1 MNSAVPG
8 RPADGPRRFTGTLGV
23 LDGDPVAENGVM
35 VTETAIW
42 RDQLTAQ
49 ERAGLGR
56 GAGVIPLGRPD
67 ILVVGGGIAGVATA
81 VACHEAGLGSVL
93 LIEAGRLGSGATG
106 GAAGLLT
113 PEPHEWSD
121 PEPFVE
127 LARASLDRW
136 GQLDESVPGGV
147 GLVELDWIGL
157 APDPGGFAPHLQPSV
172 EWLDP
177 ADVASLVPGLAR
189 PMAGALIRHQAR
201 VNPLRSL
208 ARLAAGLPA
217 VATGIAAVS
226 VTVSGER
233 IASVGTTSGAI
244 QPGAVV
250 FATGLPPLLD
260 GLPLD
265 LPASQVKG
273 HLLATEP
280 TPLRLPGTVAPIA
293 TQLEDGRLLVG
304 GTFDAGDETP
314 KVRPEVIEPVLEG
327 LYATLPAVRG
337 LKAAYQWCCFR
348 PRHPDGR
355 PVIDRVP
362 GLANAWLTSGH
373 YRTGILMAPITAQVL
388 CHWIGAGQPPA
399 EADAWSIARFGDRR
413 PTGH

>member
-1 MNSAVPG
+1 MPAQIAG
-8 RPADGPRRFTGTLGV
+8 RLLRPNVV
-23 LDGDPVAENGVM
+23 LAGDPVA
-35 VTETAIW
+35 ETAIW
-42 RDQLTAQ
+42 RDQLTSQ
-49 ERAGLGR
+49 ERAELGR
-56 GAGVIPLGRPD
+56 GAGVIPLARPD

-121 PEPFVE
+121 PEPFVD

-136 GQLDESVPGGV
+136 SLLDQSVPGGV

-157 APDPGGFAPHLQPSV
+157 APDPGGFAPHLQPAV
-172 EWLDP
+172 EWLEP
-177 ADVASLVPGLAR
+177 GEVANLVPGLAR

-201 VNPLRSL
+201 VNPLRPL

-217 VATGIAAVS
+217 VATGIAAISATIRGGNV
-226 VTVSGER
+226 V
-233 IASVGTTSGAI
+233 SVGTTSGDI
-244 QPGAVV
+244 HPGAVV

-265 LPASQVKG
+265 LPATQVKG
-273 HLLATEP
+273 HLLVTEP
-280 TPLRLPGTVAPIA
+280 TPLRLPGTVAPVA

-304 GTFDAGDETP
+304 GTFDADDETP
-314 KVRPEVIEPVLEG
+314 KVRPDVIESILAA

-362 GLANAWLTSGH
+362 GLDNAWLTSGH
-373 YRTGILMAPITAQVL
+373 YRTGILMAPITAQVIS
-388 CHWIGAGQPPA
+388 HWIASDQPPA
-399 EADAWSIARFGDRR
+399 EATAWSSARFADRR
-413 PTGH
+413 STGH

>member
-1 MNSAVPG
+1 
-8 RPADGPRRFTGTLGV
+8 V
-23 LDGDPVAENGVM
+23 LDDDLVAENGVM
-35 VTETAIW
+35 VAETALW
-42 RDQLTAQ
+42 RDQLTSA
-49 ERAGLGR
+49 ERAELGR
-56 GAGVIPLGRPD
+56 GAGVIPLDRPD

-81 VACHEAGLGSVL
+81 AACHEAGLGSVL

-136 GQLDESVPGGV
+136 SQLDETVPGGV

-157 APDPGGFAPHLQPSV
+157 APDPGGFAPHLQPAV
-172 EWLDP
+172 EWLEP
-177 ADVASLVPGLAR
+177 GDVASLVPGLAR

-208 ARLAAGLPA
+208 ARLATGLPA
-217 VATGIAAVS
+217 VATGIAAISAAVRGGR
-226 VTVSGER
+226 VV
-233 IASVGTTSGAI
+233 SVGTTSGDI
-244 QPGAVV
+244 HPGAVV

-265 LPASQVKG
+265 LPATQVKG

-304 GTFDAGDETP
+304 GTFDADDETP
-314 KVRPEVIEPVLEG
+314 TVRPEVIESILAA

-362 GLANAWLTSGH
+362 GLDNAWLTSGH
-373 YRTGILMAPITAQVL
+373 YRTGILMAPITAQVIS
-388 CHWIGAGQPPA
+388 HWIASGQPPA
-399 EADAWSIARFGDRR
+399 EATAWSSARFTGRR
-413 PTGH
+413 AAGH

>member
-1 MNSAVPG
+1 M
-8 RPADGPRRFTGTLGV
+8 
-23 LDGDPVAENGVM
+23 
-35 VTETAIW
+35 
-42 RDQLTAQ
+42 
-49 ERAGLGR
+49 
-56 GAGVIPLGRPD
+56 
-67 ILVVGGGIAGVATA
+67 
-81 VACHEAGLGSVL
+81 L

-136 GQLDESVPGGV
+136 SQLDRSVPGGV
-147 GLVELDWIGL
+147 GLIELDWIGL
-157 APDPGGFAPHLQPSV
+157 APDPGGFAPHLQPAV
-172 EWLDP
+172 EWLEP
-177 ADVASLVPGLAR
+177 GEVASLVPGLAR

-217 VATGIAAVS
+217 VATGIAALSVSISGGKVVS
-226 VTVSGER
+226 VT
-233 IASVGTTSGAI
+233 TTSGDI
-244 QPGAVV
+244 HPGAVV

-273 HLLATEP
+273 HLLVTEP
-280 TPLRLPGTVAPIA
+280 TPLRLPGTVAPVA

-314 KVRPEVIEPVLEG
+314 KVRPEVIESILAA

-373 YRTGILMAPITAQVL
+373 FRTGILMAPITAHVIS
-388 CHWIGAGQPPA
+388 HWIASDQPPA
-399 EADAWSIARFGDRR
+399 EAAAWSSARFADRR
-413 PTGH
+413 LTGH

>member
-1 MNSAVPG
+1 
-8 RPADGPRRFTGTLGV
+8 
-23 LDGDPVAENGVM
+23 M

-42 RDQLTAQ
+42 RDQLTAE

-56 GAGVIPLGRPD
+56 GAAVIPLDRPD

-81 VACHEAGLGSVL
+81 VACHELDLGSVL

-136 GQLDESVPGGV
+136 SQLDESVPGGV

-157 APDPGGFAPHLQPSV
+157 APDPGGFAPHLQPAV
-172 EWLDP
+172 EWLEP
-177 ADVASLVPGLAR
+177 GDVASLVPGLAR

-217 VATGIAAVS
+217 VATGIAAISVTVRGDRLVS
-226 VTVSGER
+226 VT
-233 IASVGTTSGAI
+233 TTSGEI
-244 QPGAVV
+244 TPGAVV

-304 GTFDAGDETP
+304 GTFDADDETP
-314 KVRPEVIEPVLEG
+314 KVRPEVIESVLEG

-337 LKAAYQWCCFR
+337 LKAAYQW
-348 PRHPDGR
+348 
-355 PVIDRVP
+355 
-362 GLANAWLTSGH
+362 
-373 YRTGILMAPITAQVL
+373 
-388 CHWIGAGQPPA
+388 
-399 EADAWSIARFGDRR
+399 
-413 PTGH
+413 

>member
-1 MNSAVPG
+1 
-8 RPADGPRRFTGTLGV
+8 
-23 LDGDPVAENGVM
+23 M

-42 RDQLTAQ
+42 RDQLTA
-49 ERAGLGR
+49 EELAELGR
-56 GAGVIPLGRPD
+56 GGGVIPLDRPD

-136 GQLDESVPGGV
+136 GRLDESVPGGV

-157 APDPGGFAPHLQPSV
+157 APDPGGFAPHLQPAV
-172 EWLDP
+172 EWLEPGDI
-177 ADVASLVPGLAR
+177 ANLVPGL
-189 PMAGALIRHQAR
+189 AR

-217 VATGIAAVS
+217 VSTGIAAIS
-226 VTVSGER
+226 VTVRGGR
-233 IASVGTTSGAI
+233 VVSVGTTSGDI
-244 QPGAVV
+244 HPGAVI
-250 FATGLPPLLD
+250 FATGMPPLLD

-265 LPASQVKG
+265 LPATKVKG

-314 KVRPEVIEPVLEG
+314 KVQPEVIESILEA

-362 GLANAWLTSGH
+362 GLSNAWLTSGH
-373 YRTGILMAPITAQVL
+373 FRTGILMAPITAQVISR
-388 CHWIGAGQPPA
+388 WIASDQPPA
-399 EADAWSIARFGDRR
+399 EAAAWSSARFTDRR
-413 PTGH
+413 LTGH

>member
-1 MNSAVPG
+1 
-8 RPADGPRRFTGTLGV
+8 
-23 LDGDPVAENGVM
+23 
-35 VTETAIW
+35 
-42 RDQLTAQ
+42 
-49 ERAGLGR
+49 
-56 GAGVIPLGRPD
+56 
-67 ILVVGGGIAGVATA
+67 
-81 VACHEAGLGSVL
+81 VL

-136 GQLDESVPGGV
+136 GRLDESVPGGV

-157 APDPGGFAPHLQPSV
+157 APDPGGFAPHLQPAV
-172 EWLDP
+172 EWLEPGDI
-177 ADVASLVPGLAR
+177 ANLVPGLAR

-217 VATGIAAVS
+217 VATGIAAIS
-226 VTVSGER
+226 ATVRGGKVV
-233 IASVGTTSGAI
+233 SVGTTSGDI
-244 QPGAVV
+244 HPGAVV

-265 LPASQVKG
+265 LPATQVKG

-304 GTFDAGDETP
+304 GTFDADDETP
-314 KVRPEVIEPVLEG
+314 KVRPDVIESILAA

-362 GLANAWLTSGH
+362 GLDNAWLTSGH
-373 YRTGILMAPITAQVL
+373 YRTGILMAPITAQVIS
-388 CHWIGAGQPPA
+388 HWIASDQPPA
-399 EADAWSIARFGDRR
+399 EATAWSSARFADRR

>member
-1 MNSAVPG
+1 MA
-8 RPADGPRRFTGTLGV
+8 A
-23 LDGDPVAENGVM
+23 
-35 VTETAIW
+35 ETAIW
-42 RDQLTAQ
+42 RDQLTSQ
-49 ERAGLGR
+49 ERAELGR
-56 GAGVIPLGRPD
+56 GAGVIALTRPD

-81 VACHEAGLGSVL
+81 AACHEAGLGSVL

-121 PEPFVE
+121 PEPFVD

-136 GQLDESVPGGV
+136 SQLDQSVPGGV

-157 APDPGGFAPHLQPSV
+157 APDPGGFAPHLQPAV

-177 ADVASLVPGLAR
+177 GDVASLVPGLAR

-217 VATGIAAVS
+217 IATGIAAVS
-226 VTVSGER
+226 VTIGGGRV
-233 IASVGTTSGAI
+233 ASVTTTSGDI
-244 QPGAVV
+244 HPGAVV

-260 GLPLD
+260 GLSLD

-280 TPLRLPGTVAPIA
+280 TPLRLPGTVAPVA

-314 KVRPEVIEPVLEG
+314 KVRPEVIDSILAA

-348 PRHPDGR
+348 PRHPNGR

-362 GLANAWLTSGH
+362 GLSNAWLTSGH
-373 YRTGILMAPITAQVL
+373 FRTGILMAPITAHVIS
-388 CHWIGAGQPPA
+388 HWIASGEPPA
-399 EADAWSIARFGDRR
+399 EAAAWSSARFADWR
-413 PTGH
+413 PAGH

>member
-1 MNSAVPG
+1 M
-8 RPADGPRRFTGTLGV
+8 
-23 LDGDPVAENGVM
+23 VA
-35 VTETAIW
+35 ETAIW
-42 RDQLTAQ
+42 RDQLTPA
-49 ERAGLGR
+49 ERAQLGR
-56 GAGVIPLGRPD
+56 GAGVIPLAQPD

-81 VACHEAGLGSVL
+81 AACHEAGLGSVL
-93 LIEAGRLGSGATG
+93 LIEAGRLGAGATG

-121 PEPFVE
+121 PQPFVD

-136 GQLDESVPGGV
+136 SELDQSVPGGV

-172 EWLDP
+172 EWLGP
-177 ADVASLVPGLAR
+177 GDVASLVPGLAR

-226 VTVSGER
+226 VTVRGER
-233 IASVGTTSGAI
+233 IVSVGTTSGAI

-260 GLPLD
+260 GLSLD

-280 TPLRLPGTVAPIA
+280 TALRLPGTVAPVA

-304 GTFDAGDETP
+304 GTFDTGDETP
-314 KVRPEVIEPVLEG
+314 QVRPEVIDSILAA

-373 YRTGILMAPITAQVL
+373 FRTGILMAPITAQVL
-388 CHWIGAGQPPA
+388 CHWIATGQPPA
-399 EADAWSIARFGDRR
+399 EADAWSSARFSDRR
-413 PTGH
+413 PA

>member
-1 MNSAVPG
+1 MRAQTAG
-8 RPADGPRRFTGTLGV
+8 RLLRPNVV
-23 LDGDPVAENGVM
+23 LAGDPVAENGVM

-42 RDQLTAQ
+42 RDQLTSQ

-56 GAGVIPLGRPD
+56 GAGVIPLARPD
-67 ILVVGGGIAGVATA
+67 ILVVGGGIVGVATA

-136 GQLDESVPGGV
+136 SLLDQSVPGGV
-147 GLVELDWIGL
+147 GLIELDWIGL
-157 APDPGGFAPHLQPSV
+157 APDPGGFAPHLQPAV
-172 EWLDP
+172 EWLEP
-177 ADVASLVPGLAR
+177 GEVANLVPGLAR

-217 VATGIAAVS
+217 VATGIAAIS
-226 VTVSGER
+226 ATVRGGKVV
-233 IASVGTTSGAI
+233 SVGTTSGDI
-244 QPGAVV
+244 HPGAVI

-265 LPASQVKG
+265 LPATQVKG
-273 HLLATEP
+273 HLLVTEP
-280 TPLRLPGTVAPIA
+280 TPLRLPGTVAPVA

-304 GTFDAGDETP
+304 GTFDADDETP
-314 KVRPEVIEPVLEG
+314 KVRPDVIESILAA

-362 GLANAWLTSGH
+362 GLDNAWLTSGH
-373 YRTGILMAPITAQVL
+373 YRTGILMAPITAQVIS
-388 CHWIGAGQPPA
+388 HWIASDQPPA
-399 EADAWSIARFGDRR
+399 EATAWSSARFADRR
-413 PTGH
+413 STGH

>member
-1 MNSAVPG
+1 MRAQTAG
-8 RPADGPRRFTGTLGV
+8 RLLRPNVV
-23 LDGDPVAENGVM
+23 LAGDPVAENGVM

-42 RDQLTAQ
+42 RDQLTSQ

-56 GAGVIPLGRPD
+56 GAGVIPLARPD
-67 ILVVGGGIAGVATA
+67 ILVVGGGIVGVATA

-136 GQLDESVPGGV
+136 SLLDQSVPGGV

-157 APDPGGFAPHLQPSV
+157 APDPGGFAPHLQPAV
-172 EWLDP
+172 EWLEP
-177 ADVASLVPGLAR
+177 GEVANLVPGLAR

-217 VATGIAAVS
+217 VATGIAAIS
-226 VTVSGER
+226 ATVRGGKVV
-233 IASVGTTSGAI
+233 SVGTTSGDI
-244 QPGAVV
+244 HPGAVI

-265 LPASQVKG
+265 LPATQVKG
-273 HLLATEP
+273 HLLVTEP
-280 TPLRLPGTVAPIA
+280 TPLRLPGTVAPVA

-304 GTFDAGDETP
+304 GTFDADDETP
-314 KVRPEVIEPVLEG
+314 KVRPDVIESILAA

-362 GLANAWLTSGH
+362 GLDNAWLTSGH
-373 YRTGILMAPITAQVL
+373 YRTGILMAPITAQVIS
-388 CHWIGAGQPPA
+388 HWIASDQPPA
-399 EADAWSIARFGDRR
+399 EATAWSSARFADRR
-413 PTGH
+413 STGH